1 MPPNNAF
8 RKRITSV
15 YQVHSDEQESKHP
28 LKSWLFSQIDCD
40 WFEFE
45 MTIQERRQLTALT
58 SQIAGTA
65 LPFKPSRCIKTSFY
79 TPESRLYLPTTKW
92 MKISIKL
99 VYQYMVIFFNFSPT
113 SNHLHPLQVE
123 NCDSDSRVVVDEDD
137 NGKIRLER
145 VNGQI
150 RFAFTGQE
158 IPRYENYRMWSTF
171 IIITSFF
178 LKYKTLVWRWGDR
191 NGEITKIMLKNEQMC
206 ERQWLGVCVIMSLH
220 TLWDVAKKI
229 HVCPTI
235 FKWHSTLSIPGNGYM

>member
-15 YQVHSDEQESKHP
+15 YQVHSDEQENKHT

-45 MTIQERRQLTALT
+45 MTIQERRQLTALK

-79 TPESRLYLPTTKW
+79 IPESRIYFPTTKCFR

-99 VYQYMVIFFNFSPT
+99 VYHYMVIFFNFSPT

-123 NCDSDSRVVVDEDD
+123 NCDSNSRVVVDEDD

-145 VNGQI
+145 VYGQI

-158 IPRYENYRMWSTF
+158 ITRYENYRMWSTL
-171 IIITSFF
+171 IIIPLFF
-178 LKYKTLVWRWGDR
+178 LKYKTPVWRWDDR
-191 NGEITKIMLKNEQMC
+191 IGEITEIMLKNE
-206 ERQWLGVCVIMSLH
+206 
-220 TLWDVAKKI
+220 
-229 HVCPTI
+229 
-235 FKWHSTLSIPGNGYM
+235 